1 MKHLKRF
8 ESLNDFLSPDFD
20 FFYGRGKN
28 KEFTGDKIE
37 EFITRFNKLTSEEH
51 EQGYEPTNI
60 DMLDIIGDMCNE
72 LDMNSEDI
80 RKVIDSGRVND
91 FMNYLGI
98 TLDETIKSE
107 TPLKFNESS
116 SSEYLLVVYSDPDEI
131 HFNVLDYSFYDEIG
145 KLVNNVVNKNYSE
158 VDKLFSL
165 ITKNS
170 ISRLMCQS
178 YCLEDF
184 NEIGKYNIVK
194 VINIPDMGL

>member
-8 ESLNDFLSPDFD
+8 ESLDDFLSPNFD
-20 FFYGRGKN
+20 FFYGRNN
-28 KEFTGDKIE
+28 KKKFTGDKIE

-170 ISRLMCQS
+170 ISRLMCQP